1 MSNKVK
7 KQTSSLPF
15 SLSRWFNRISTMQP
29 SSLLVTGV
37 IIGVSVLLFS
47 GIVYNIVN
55 QPLIVFSTQDRFYF
69 FYTSIFGSSGLS
81 EHIRIRH
88 SYCCNTVRYRL
99 HWPASSIPKL
109 KARIYT
115 TRQAYMVLIIGV
127 ALVFIS
133 YLFLEYV
140 IFVKMT
146 G

>member
-15 SLSRWFNRISTMQP
+15 SLSRWFDRISTMQP

-81 EHIRIRH
+81 EQFVFDTVIAATLYATGFIGLLALYQSSRH
-88 SYCCNTVRYRL
+88 AYN
-99 HWPASSIPKL
+99 P
-109 KARIYT
+109 
-115 TRQAYMVLIIGV
+115 RQAYMVLIIGV